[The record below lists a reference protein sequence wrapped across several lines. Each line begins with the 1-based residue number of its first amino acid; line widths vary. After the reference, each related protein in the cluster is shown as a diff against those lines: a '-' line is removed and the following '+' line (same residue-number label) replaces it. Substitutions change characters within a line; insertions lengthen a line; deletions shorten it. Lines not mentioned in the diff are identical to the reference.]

1 MLKVSPLF
9 TDGAVLCRGKEI
21 RIFGKAKD
29 GELIHGELRDEK
41 GALLAAGDAEAAEG
55 GFLLRLPPQEA
66 RCGCSLV
73 ISCGEEIFEARD
85 ICIGEVYL
93 AGGQSN
99 MELELRNA
107 DEGQELLKSHENPQV
122 RYFNVPRRAYL
133 CPEAEEAFEASRW
146 HAVSPGTGAD
156 MSAVAYFFAMKLQKK
171 LGVPVGIVDCYWG
184 GTSVTAWMTEE
195 QLKRTA
201 EGRRYLEKYQKEAGN
216 KTLEEF
222 LAEESAWHKV
232 LHAWEKKVA
241 DYKEIHPKATGA
253 EINREVG
260 ICPWNPP
267 AGPGSPYRP
276 AALWDTMMKRV
287 IPLRLSGML
296 WYQGESDAGLTDR
309 YEELLLSMVEEWRR
323 AFMDDRIP
331 FLNVQLPMW
340 IASDAPGD
348 TFTWP
353 PIRLSQARVRDLLSG
368 SGMICLLD
376 QGEWDNLHP
385 TNKRVVGERLCELA
399 QRLVYGLEGEISPRA
414 VEKYSEGDTLTVLCD
429 GELLVRGGEEAALL
443 EMAGADGVFKPARA
457 QVRGSRICL
466 RAEGVAHP
474 AAARYAWTDYAK
486 VNLFGKNGLPLEP
499 FLLK

>member
-9 TDGAVLCRGKEI
+9 TDGAVLCRRKEI
-21 RIFGKAKD
+21 RIFGGAED
-29 GELIHGELRDEK
+29 GQIIHGELRDEK
-41 GALLAAGDAEAAEG
+41 GALLASGDAEAAEG
-55 GFLLRLPPQEA
+55 RFLLFLPSQEA
-66 RCGCSLV
+66 RRGCSLV
-73 ISCGEEIFEARD
+73 LSCGEEVFTARD

-99 MELELRNA
+99 MELELQNA
-107 DEGQELLKSHENPQV
+107 DEGQELLKVHENSSV
-122 RYFNVPRRAYL
+122 RYFNIPKRAYL
-133 CPEAEEAFEASRW
+133 CPEAEETFETSRW
-146 HAVSPGTGAD
+146 HAVRPGEGAD
-156 MSAVAYFFAMKLQKK
+156 LSAVAYFFAMKLQRR

-184 GTSVTAWMTEE
+184 GTSVTAWMTED
-195 QLKRTA
+195 QLTRTA
-201 EGRRYLEKYQKEAGN
+201 EGRRCLEKYRQEAGN
-216 KTLEEF
+216 KTLEEY
-222 LAEESAWHKV
+222 LEEERAWHEV
-232 LHAWEKKVA
+232 LHAWEGKVA
-241 DYKEIHPKATGA
+241 EYKEIHPKATGA
-253 EINREVG
+253 EVNREVG
-260 ICPWNPP
+260 PCPWNPP
-267 AGPGSPYRP
+267 MGPGTPYRP

-287 IPLRLSGML
+287 IPLGLNGML

-353 PIRLSQARVRDLLSG
+353 PVRLSQARVRDLLSG

-399 QRLVYGLEGEISPRA
+399 QKLIYGLEGEVSPRA
-414 VEKYSEGDTLTVLCD
+414 TGRYTEGDALIVCCD
-429 GELLVRGGEEAALL
+429 GKLQVSDGKDPALL
-443 EMAGADGVFKPARA
+443 EAAGADGVFRPARA
-457 QVRGSRICL
+457 EILGSRIRL

-474 AAARYAWTDYAK
+474 AAARYAWTDYGK
-486 VNLFGKNGLPLEP
+486 VNLFGENGLPLEP